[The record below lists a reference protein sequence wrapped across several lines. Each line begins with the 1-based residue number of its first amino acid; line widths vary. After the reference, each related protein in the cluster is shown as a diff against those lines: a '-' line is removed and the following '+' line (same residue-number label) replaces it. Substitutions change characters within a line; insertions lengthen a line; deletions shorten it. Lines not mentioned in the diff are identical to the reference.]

1 MAETLST
8 QFNARGY
15 NRIALVCSDMKQTV
29 DFYTGILGFPLSKT
43 MEFEDGTQQF
53 IFKVTESDSLA
64 FIWSPNAPP
73 PAYGIAG
80 QGFREDEFGN
90 RLPGGGLSA
99 PGAMH
104 HLAFDVPLASMEE
117 YKRKLR
123 DAGVPTTM
131 IVQHILYGD
140 GRQQAMRT
148 KDLPPDAENV
158 DEFINSLYFV
168 DPDGMVLEFAS
179 YTRELTPE
187 DVKHVPAT
195 GAVTPASTTSA
206 IPASR

>member
-1 MAETLST
+1 
-8 QFNARGY
+8 
-15 NRIALVCSDMKQTV
+15 MKQTV